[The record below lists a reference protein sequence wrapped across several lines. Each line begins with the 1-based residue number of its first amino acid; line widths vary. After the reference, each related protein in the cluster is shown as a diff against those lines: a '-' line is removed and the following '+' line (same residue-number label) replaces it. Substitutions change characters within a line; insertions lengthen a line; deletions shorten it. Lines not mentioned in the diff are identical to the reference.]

1 MKEKKKLKPIHIIV
15 DVLFFGIIGFMV
27 LCFVWN
33 FVDIK
38 SGYKYPL
45 FGHRSTVIVSESMA
59 TVNEANDYITSD
71 MKQIQKFDV
80 ITTKGYKSFDDIQIY
95 DIATYFNGSKDLVC
109 HRVIDKY
116 ESEGKQYVV
125 FRGDANNIN
134 DAPVS
139 YELIRGKVDK
149 VTPKVGHVVA
159 FIQSPY
165 MFIALFG
172 TIFFVCLGLFIMSN
186 KKDKKEPQKEVNTP
200 NNNEEPVQPAVEEQM
215 DEKLPEDSIN
225 EEKPVEAPQE
235 PSQEEQHA
243 VQPDEKM
250 PEDDVIEEKEA
261 QEEAEPVQEEVKEP
275 EQVPEQ
281 VEEPVGQPDEKMPED
296 DIKKDET
303 PQEENNKEEI
313 PEDKK
318 E

>member
-27 LCFVWN
+27 LCFTWN
-33 FVDIK
+33 FIDIK

-45 FGHRSTVIVSESMA
+45 FGQRSTVIVSPSMA
-59 TVNEANDYITSD
+59 TVNEVNDYITSD
-71 MKQIQKFDV
+71 MKQIQKYDV
-80 ITTKGYKSFDDIQIY
+80 ITTKAYKSYEDIQIY
-95 DIATYFNGSKDLVC
+95 DIATYYTGSKDLIC

-116 ESEGKQYVV
+116 ESDGKQYVV

-139 YELIRGKVDK
+139 YELIRGKVVN

-172 TIFFVCLGLFIMSN
+172 TIFFVCLGMFIVSN
-186 KKDKKEPQKEVNTP
+186 KKDKKEPQKETNTP
-200 NNNEEPVQPAVEEQM
+200 APKEEELQPAVEQPM
-215 DEKLPEDSIN
+215 DEKLPEDSVS
-225 EEKPVEAPQE
+225 EEKP
-235 PSQEEQHA
+235 QEEPAQEEA
-243 VQPDEKM
+243 VVEQPDEKM
-250 PEDDVIEEKEA
+250 PEDSEPAE
-261 QEEAEPVQEEVKEP
+261 QEAEPVQEEPAEA
-275 EQVPEQ
+275 
-281 VEEPVGQPDEKMPED
+281 EETPMQDAQPDEKMPED
-296 DIKKDET
+296 DIKEAET
-303 PQEENNKEEI
+303 PIEENNKEEI
-313 PEDKK
+313 PNDKK